1 MNIPSS
7 MKFEEFQEKGIISSL
22 PKSEKEKYAGFH
34 REAYKDDLKAA
45 KALFTVSPGD
55 GQLLQDI
62 MQCMTSQNYT
72 LQNSMD

>member
-45 KALFTVSPGD
+45 KALFTVSRD

-62 MQCMTSQNYT
+62 MQCMTSQNYI